1 MMGPDHTGQM
11 LPMTAIPIIRRV
23 AVALS
28 RHGAALACVLALGA
42 HLEARAQ
49 DPSASASAEASNP
62 STDKFGLGVMLDA
75 GAPDGV
81 GVSAVVRP
89 VHWLRINGGL
99 TTNTL
104 SLGVRGGISLLPLST
119 FISPSINLD
128 VGHYFNTNYNKLI
141 DRLGGIPLQTTVPIE
156 DVGFNYGGASLGLE
170 IGKPDRFSFYLHVGL
185 THGSMVIEDAE
196 KLLQDVTNDP
206 DITAKP
212 LNLRFTTPSV
222 KLGFLLYFT

>member
-1 MMGPDHTGQM
+1 
-11 LPMTAIPIIRRV
+11 MTALPIIRRV
-23 AVALS
+23 AFALS

-49 DPSASASAEASNP
+49 DSSASASAETQAQASNP
-62 STDKFGLGVMLDA
+62 SPDKFGLGVMLDA

-81 GVSAVVRP
+81 GVSVVVRP
-89 VHWLRINGGL
+89 VHWLRINGGP

-104 SLGVRGGISLLPLST
+104 SLGVRGGISLIPLST
-119 FISPSINLD
+119 FISPSINLE
-128 VGHYFNTNYNKLI
+128 VGHYFNTNYNKLV

-156 DVGFNYGGASLGLE
+156 DVGFNYGGAGLGLE
-170 IGKPDRFSFYLHVGL
+170 IGKPERFSVYLHVGL
-185 THGSMVIEDAE
+185 THGSTVIQDAE
-196 KLLQDVTNDP
+196 KLLQNVTNDP

-212 LNLRFTTPSV
+212 LNLRFTTPSL